1 MTTSPSTLDP
11 HPGDAEALAAAVA
24 MRELY
29 GSPAQ
34 GEGRMR
40 GGRLVSTYAIGDTI
54 SWATPEGYRQG
65 VVIEVLDEESN
76 TYHVVERRPGGARL
90 HHAVDGDAIAPF

>member
-1 MTTSPSTLDP
+1 MTTSQSTLDP
-11 HPGDAEALAAAVA
+11 HPGDAEALAAAAA
-24 MRELY
+24 MHETY

-40 GGRLVSTYAIGDTI
+40 GGRLVSTYAVGDTI
-54 SWATPEGYRQG
+54 RWLTPDGYLEG
-65 VVIEVLDEESN
+65 VVIDVLDEESN

>member
-11 HPGDAEALAAAVA
+11 HPGDAEALAAAAA
-24 MRELY
+24 MRETY

-40 GGRLVSTYAIGDTI
+40 GGRLVSTYAVGQKI
-54 SWATPEGYRQG
+54 SWLTPDGYRQG
-65 VVIEVLDEESN
+65 VVIEVLDEQAN
-76 TYHVVERRPGGARL
+76 VYHVVERRPSRARL

>member
-11 HPGDAEALAAAVA
+11 HPGDAEALAAAAA
-24 MRELY
+24 MRETY
-29 GSPAQ
+29 GSPTQ

-40 GGRLVSTYAIGDTI
+40 GCRLVSTYAVGDTI
-54 SWATPEGYRQG
+54 RWLTPDGYLEG
-65 VVIEVLDEESN
+65 VVIDVLDEESN
-76 TYHVVERRPGGARL
+76 TYHVVERRPGGARI